1 MRSEGFLQSLPLMCP
16 KLASQNADGA
26 PQKGGAGKYKSCHFL
41 RWCSSIPST
50 CLCQVKVGPFTKD
63 KKGISWKD
71 YYYYCCYYYYLL
83 TVLQQLGLFIVSLL
97 WECWHWRMLFWKYIY
112 IKRRQTLSTIL
123 LPHLVISSLVNPLG
137 KQREVSGITAAGPAE
152 AAVLSCL
159 LTESRLGWLGCH
171 GAVEASP
178 CSCPDLPPWNMLYVR
193 SRAVNKWCLP
203 GAGDSRAAQC
213 LLLSFLN
220 FLGHGSPCVHVFI
233 NSPLPV
239 HNPWGGLSFPLF
251 TRERLANSWGDSSRQ
266 EEDFETT
273 RVLHWK
279 GN

>member
-1 MRSEGFLQSLPLMCP
+1 MLALKDAVLEVYLYQKEANVIYHSPASSGYFLTGKSPWEAKRSF
-16 KLASQNADGA
+16 
-26 PQKGGAGKYKSCHFL
+26 
-41 RWCSSIPST
+41 R
-50 CLCQVKVGPFTKD
+50 
-63 KKGISWKD
+63 
-71 YYYYCCYYYYLL
+71 YYCSRASRGCSA
-83 TVLQQLGLFIVSLL
+83 QL
-97 WECWHWRMLFWKYIY
+97 
-112 IKRRQTLSTIL
+112 
-123 LPHLVISSLVNPLG
+123 
-137 KQREVSGITAAGPAE
+137 
-152 AAVLSCL
+152 CL